1 LGENRIHSK
10 VTGILLRKIWK
21 PANEKVERRRQEAGN

>member
-1 LGENRIHSK
+1 LRENRIDGK

-21 PANEKVERRRQEAGN
+21 PANEKVERRRQKAGN